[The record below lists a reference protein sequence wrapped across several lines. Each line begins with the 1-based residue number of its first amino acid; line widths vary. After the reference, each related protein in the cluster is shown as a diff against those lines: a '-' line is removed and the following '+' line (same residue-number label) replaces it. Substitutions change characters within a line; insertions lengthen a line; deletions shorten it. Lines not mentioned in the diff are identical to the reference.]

1 MFEPLVDA
9 LESGRT
15 RSRRRVPTRGA
26 AASNLGML
34 YRPEAFDSLTD
45 RPWDEAWMRGEIE
58 RIATDAD
65 SAYDPEALWPA
76 EEWDSWQTPTPL
88 KALYVGGAGVVW
100 ALGALE
106 RRGHAQSRLDLPQ
119 AARRV
124 HDAWL
129 AEPDY
134 MRGIE
139 LPSPARAA
147 FLSGEAGILSVAWQL
162 APDDALADALFER
175 VTENAE
181 NEANE
186 IMWGSPGTMLAAH
199 AMHEWTGDERWAG
212 CVAFERRRALAAA
225 RRGRS
230 LDDPPLRRDDRAL
243 GQLTA
248 RRQRARVAPAAPGA
262 ERAAGTGT
270 AAALAA
276 GRRRGRSLTGQ
287 PAEQVTAVVF
297 RSSRDRHLGRRVPR
311 RGAAAGRRRAGLAGG
326 GARRREGLRDLP
338 RHRGQR
344 LRAPED
350 VRAHRR
356 RALARARPSLRNP
369 ALEQAERLEATRG
382 RRRYS
387 LWTGDVGAALYA
399 GDCLDAKARYPVLDA
414 GNVSAA
420 LQFRPMVAGD
430 LRQLHE
436 WLQRPHVR
444 RWCGDGGRTMGSS
457 STTFLRSRV
466 PTPPTTTSFSSMTRR
481 LGCSRRTSSRTTRT
495 MRRTMGTSDL
505 ERRPGSTFIGEA
517 ELVGTRA
524 RHSDPPALRRRH
536 RARAAGDDGLHRRS
550 GRSRT
555 LRRSGPS
562 RRPASA

>member
-1 MFEPLVDA
+1 
-9 LESGRT
+9 
-15 RSRRRVPTRGA
+15 
-26 AASNLGML
+26 ML

-181 NEANE
+181 NQANE

-199 AMHEWTGDERWAG
+199 AMYEWTGDERWAD
-212 CVAFERRRALAAA
+212 AW
-225 RRGRS
+225 RS
-230 LDDPPLRRDDRAL
+230 SADELLRRRDDDGLWTIHLYGETNRGLGPAHGLVGNVLAL
-243 GQLTA
+243 
-248 RRQRARVAPAAPGA
+248 RQRLPHA
-262 ERAAGTGT
+262 ERATLERHT
-270 AAALAA
+270 AAALA
-276 GRRRGRSLTGQ
+276 R
-287 PAEQVTAVVF
+287 
-297 RSSRDRHLGRRVPR
+297 
-311 RGAAAGRRRAGLAGG
+311 AAAVEDELANWGEQALQWCSGAPGIVISAAEYLDEELLLAGAELVWQAG
-326 GARRREGLRDLP
+326 PHGDEKGYGICHGTAGNGYALLKAFERTGDERWLERARRFAI
-338 RHRGQR
+338 H
-344 LRAPED
+344 
-350 VRAHRR
+350 
-356 RALARARPSLRNP
+356 
-369 ALEQAERLEATRG
+369 ALEQAERLASTRG

-399 GDCLDAKARYPVLDA
+399 GDCLDAKARYPVLE
-414 GNVSAA
+414 G
-420 LQFRPMVAGD
+420 M
-430 LRQLHE
+430 
-436 WLQRPHVR
+436 
-444 RWCGDGGRTMGSS
+444 
-457 STTFLRSRV
+457 
-466 PTPPTTTSFSSMTRR
+466 
-481 LGCSRRTSSRTTRT
+481 
-495 MRRTMGTSDL
+495 
-505 ERRPGSTFIGEA
+505 
-517 ELVGTRA
+517 
-524 RHSDPPALRRRH
+524 
-536 RARAAGDDGLHRRS
+536 
-550 GRSRT
+550 
-555 LRRSGPS
+555 
-562 RRPASA
+562 